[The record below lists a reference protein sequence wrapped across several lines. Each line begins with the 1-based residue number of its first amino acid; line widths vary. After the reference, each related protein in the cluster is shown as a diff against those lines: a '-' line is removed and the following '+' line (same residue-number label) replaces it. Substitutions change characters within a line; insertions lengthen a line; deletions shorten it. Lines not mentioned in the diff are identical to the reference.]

1 MRFGGA
7 AGSRRRLGRLRVV
20 SPHVAGFHSS
30 YGNRRDDF
38 CGFAFVYG
46 RELSDEFNCL
56 VSVGFVGNEIADDG
70 RLPIGV
76 ARDPNIP
83 AYPTLA
89 NMRRSLGDATG
100 SGEGRG

>member
-1 MRFGGA
+1 M
-7 AGSRRRLGRLRVV
+7 
-20 SPHVAGFHSS
+20 
-30 YGNRRDDF
+30 
-38 CGFAFVYG
+38 YG